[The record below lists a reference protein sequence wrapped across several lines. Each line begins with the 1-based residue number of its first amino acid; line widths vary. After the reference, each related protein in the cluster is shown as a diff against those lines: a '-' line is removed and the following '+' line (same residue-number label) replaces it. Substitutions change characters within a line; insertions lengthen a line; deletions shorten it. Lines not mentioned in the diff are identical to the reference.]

1 MLKFNTKLALLLH
14 VIFPLTCI
22 SQVVNGDFENI
33 KPNFLP
39 SNWGMNYFQPV
50 SINTETGE
58 VITDQVQY
66 TWCIPSLVYASF
78 EPQSGQYAMEI
89 SNAFNSSQNHI
100 ITGEV
105 SIFNDA
111 TQDVPGWNPGV
122 PVNPSDEVSILGFYY
137 KFLPAGNDIAEA
149 KIQVF
154 DADGNEIGTAS
165 IEISGTN
172 TAYQLAQ
179 TPIQYSS
186 SAIPAYIY
194 INFIMAK
201 EGTDPTF
208 GSRLIID
215 NVVTNLAALAVNT
228 NLTNSIYSIFPT
240 VVEDKLFIDRNGQFE
255 DKLDYKIINLEG
267 KVVSQNSIKENSN
280 TLLSIEVGNLNSG
293 IYLLNVTTSNGQ
305 FTKKF
310 VKK

>member
-1 MLKFNTKLALLLH
+1 MLKIRNTFARLLFL
-14 VIFPLTCI
+14 ILPLTCI

-58 VITDQVQY
+58 VTTDQVQY
-66 TWCIPSLVYASF
+66 TWCVPSLVYASF

-122 PVNPSDEVSILGFYY
+122 PVGPSDEVSILGFYY

-154 DADGNEIGTAS
+154 DAEGNEIGSANID
-165 IEISGTN
+165 IEGVT
-172 TAYQLAQ
+172 TTYQFIQ
-179 TPIQYSS
+179 TPIQYTSN
-186 SAIPAYIY
+186 ATPTYMYIR
-194 INFIMAK
+194 FIMAK
-201 EGTDPTF
+201 EGTNPTF

-215 NVVTNLAALAVNT
+215 NVVTNLAALTVNT
-228 NLTNSIYSIFPT
+228 NPTSSVYSIFPT
-240 VVEDKLFIDRNGQFE
+240 LVEDKLFIDGNGQFE

-267 KVVSQNSIKENSN
+267 KVVSQNSIKEDSIS
-280 TLLSIEVGNLNSG
+280 LFSIEVGSLNSG

>member
-1 MLKFNTKLALLLH
+1 MLKFNTKFALLLY

-58 VITDQVQY
+58 VTTDQVQY

-122 PVNPSDEVSILGFYY
+122 PVGPLDEVSILAFYY

-172 TAYQLAQ
+172 AAYQLAQ

-186 SAIPAYIY
+186 SATPAYIY

-228 NLTNSIYSIFPT
+228 NPTNSVYSIYPT
-240 VVEDKLFIDRNGQFE
+240 VVEDKLFIDGNGQFE